1 MQSIFATFT
10 YSMASQL
17 KRHKLIWQDFVPLSP
32 FQQTK
37 GKQKRHSLVFLPS
50 FPTTQASPSH
60 SPSGISSNGL
70 IHFHREDSVPM
81 LLLQAQ
87 TR

>member
-37 GKQKRHSLVFLPS
+37 GK
-50 FPTTQASPSH
+50 
-60 SPSGISSNGL
+60 
-70 IHFHREDSVPM
+70 
-81 LLLQAQ
+81 
-87 TR
+87 